1 MDRTVKTELINID
14 LLKQKPE
21 LLENSIKTQQVEL
34 FKQLNI
40 KDNQPIIL
48 TFKSTRENDLLASF
62 GDPLGYTELKTHM
75 HVEIPQIRHIVI
87 NKAVY
92 EDYKEYKGFWAKLK
106 LLFSKKSIYTKE
118 TRED

>member
-1 MDRTVKTELINID
+1 MDRTIKTELININ

-21 LLENSIKTQQVEL
+21 LLENSIKAQRVEL

-75 HVEIPQIRHIVI
+75 HVEIPPTRHIVI
-87 NKAVY
+87 NRAVY
-92 EDYKEYKGFWAKLK
+92 EDYKEYRSFWQKLK

-118 TRED
+118 IKED